1 MSFSCGN
8 YLSSRFLICLR
19 GRFMCL
25 YRQEYKNMKK
35 FEGLME
41 GKQRTE
47 RRTRT
52 GGVMHESRE
61 RKGDKKRMGNS
72 D

>member
-1 MSFSCGN
+1 
-8 YLSSRFLICLR
+8 
-19 GRFMCL
+19 
-25 YRQEYKNMKK
+25 MKK

-47 RRTRT
+47 RRTPT